1 LQEYRS
7 GALVITVT
15 LGDPSGDGGVG
26 TFVMGGSN
34 ALVSASP
41 DSLSGLPDAVVG
53 ATDLGSFDTPAVSP
67 LAEVP
72 IPSGGPAATSA
83 PTPAPTSEE
92 PAAAP
97 TLGLVSRFGGL
108 GFVMPFFVLLGSLA
122 IGRGLH
128 VLHGTLVNAPASTAC
143 IAEQE

>member
-1 LQEYRS
+1 
-7 GALVITVT
+7 
-15 LGDPSGDGGVG
+15 VG

-41 DSLSGLPDAVVG
+41 DSLSGLPEPTVG
-53 ATDLGSFDTPAVSP
+53 ATDVGSFDAPAASP

-83 PTPAPTSEE
+83 PAPAAAGEDAPS
-92 PAAAP
+92 AAP
-97 TLGLVSRFGGL
+97 TLGLVSRFTGL

-143 IAEQE
+143 LAEQE